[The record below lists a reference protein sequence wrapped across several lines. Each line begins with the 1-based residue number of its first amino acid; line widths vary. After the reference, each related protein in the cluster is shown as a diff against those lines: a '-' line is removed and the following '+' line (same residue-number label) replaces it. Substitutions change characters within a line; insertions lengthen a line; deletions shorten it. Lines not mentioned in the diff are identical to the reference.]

1 MNITIRLPPVNA
13 MHAWTANLIQSKI
26 ACRRTERIDAF
37 PAGFFILENVR
48 RTGSPVLHDQQYRP
62 PYMSGSVELII
73 QTIHLL
79 TRRALLQLW
88 GRGLP
93 PARKVLTFSWKLAP
107 RSLFLSN
114 FTCSSKPLWTT
125 VCPNTLFNIIYI
137 MRICG

>member
-1 MNITIRLPPVNA
+1 

-26 ACRRTERIDAF
+26 ACRRTERIAAF

-79 TRRALLQLW
+79 TPRALLQLW

-93 PARKVLTFSWKLAP
+93 PARKVLTVSWQLAP

-114 FTCSSKPLWTT
+114 LLVRPKA
-125 VCPNTLFNIIYI
+125 VDN
-137 MRICG
+137 